1 MNAGKKKL
9 ILVVVGNLANPVLA
23 LMWAF
28 FAVSTYMSWR
38 QTHSIVALLLF
49 FVNTLFAVLFVLRRS
64 SLDVSENP
72 KDWMITAA
80 TILLSLSLRVNG
92 THQIALLAVSQA
104 VQGVSVTIIL
114 LSLTAL
120 GRSFGLIPAN
130 RGVKTGG
137 MYSYVRH
144 PLYAGELLFYLGFII
159 GNFTAFNAVVCV
171 CILLGLNVR
180 AAAEERLLRK
190 DDAYS
195 HYMEHV
201 RFRFFPGLY

>member
-1 MNAGKKKL
+1 MNAKHKKL
-9 ILVVVGNLANPVLA
+9 AIVAAANLANPALA

-28 FAVSTYMSWR
+28 FAISTYMAWR
-38 QTHSIVALLLF
+38 QTHSVVALLLF
-49 FVNTLFAVLFVLRRS
+49 FVNTLFAVLFVLRRP
-64 SLDVSENP
+64 SLAVSDNP

-92 THQIALLAVSQA
+92 THNIVLLAVSQA
-104 VQGVSVTIIL
+104 IQGVGVAVIL
-114 LSLTAL
+114 LSLGAL

-130 RGVKTGG
+130 RGVKTAG

-144 PLYAGELLFYLGFII
+144 PLYAGEVLFYIGFIC
-159 GNFTAFNAVVCV
+159 GNFTAFNAVVCT

-180 AAAEERLLRK
+180 AAAEERLLRN
-190 DDAYS
+190 DEAYS
-195 HYMEHV
+195 HYMGHV